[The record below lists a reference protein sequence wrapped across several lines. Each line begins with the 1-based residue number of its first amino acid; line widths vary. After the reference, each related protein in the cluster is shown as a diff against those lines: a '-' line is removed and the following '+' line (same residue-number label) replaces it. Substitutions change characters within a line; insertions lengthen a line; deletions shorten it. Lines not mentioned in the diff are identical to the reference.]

1 MTPAKLIRH
10 YDYHMYDECLQEEDL
25 ARFVA
30 KRWYIEQGVEIVPG
44 KLQSTLHD
52 YIPEKALSGGRS
64 REGWTQAIIAAFN
77 EQGFCDKVVPPLQV
91 KWHIVVTSPRKW
103 PLQFSGLFE
112 AFKLTGPRLPKNDV
126 VIAVS
131 SRGFFVLD
139 EPFKVVLALHY
150 YEIVEIF
157 SSR

>member
-1 MTPAKLIRH
+1 ML
-10 YDYHMYDECLQEEDL
+10 YQEEDL

-30 KRWYIEQGVEIVPG
+30 QRWYIEHGPEVVPG
-44 KLQSTLHD
+44 KLQATLHD
-52 YIPEKALSGGRS
+52 YIPEMALSGGRS
-64 REGWTQAIIAAFN
+64 REGWTQAIIAAFD
-77 EQGFCDKVVPPLQV
+77 EQGFTKSVVPQVQV
-91 KWHIVVTSPRKW
+91 KWHIIVTSPRKW

-139 EPFKVVLALHY
+139 EPSKVVLALHFH
-150 YEIVEIF
+150 EIVEIF